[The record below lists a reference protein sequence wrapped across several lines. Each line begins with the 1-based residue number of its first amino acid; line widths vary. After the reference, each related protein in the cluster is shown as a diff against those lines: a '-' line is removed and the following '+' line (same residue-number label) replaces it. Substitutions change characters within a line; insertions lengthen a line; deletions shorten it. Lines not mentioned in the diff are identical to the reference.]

1 MKTQFETT
9 TDLQSL
15 PLPPG
20 IPILG
25 NLLQLEA
32 TRLHLILEDWARKY
46 GDFYRLKVAA
56 RTALVVS
63 DWQAVSEILRA
74 RPETFRR
81 FSSIET
87 VFGDMGIS
95 GVLSFSPNDKYIVYS
110 TNMSEIRVRNL
121 QSGDEKI
128 YVTPEYYQYFGDFVW
143 SLDSSKRVIFVA
155 TPKGF

>member
-9 TDLQSL
+9 TDLRSL

-32 TRLHLILEDWARKY
+32 TRLHLILEDWSRRY

-95 GVLSFSPNDKYIVYS
+95 GVLSAEGEQWYRQRKLTMRAFDPSHPRNYFPSLVKITERLRQLQFTSHQS
-110 TNMSEIRVRNL
+110 TLTRDLS
-121 QSGDEKI
+121 
-128 YVTPEYYQYFGDFVW
+128 
-143 SLDSSKRVIFVA
+143 
-155 TPKGF
+155 

>member
-1 MKTQFETT
+1 MKTEFEPA

-20 IPILG
+20 IPVLG

-32 TRLHLILEDWARKY
+32 TRLHLILEDWSRKY
-46 GDFYRLKVAA
+46 GDFYRLK
-56 RTALVVS
+56 VVS

-87 VFGDMGIS
+87 VFGDMGIAD
-95 GVLSFSPNDKYIVYS
+95 VLSAEDEQWYRQRKLTMRAFDPGHPRNYFPSLVKITERLRQVEFTSHQS
-110 TNMSEIRVRNL
+110 TLTRGLS
-121 QSGDEKI
+121 
-128 YVTPEYYQYFGDFVW
+128 
-143 SLDSSKRVIFVA
+143 
-155 TPKGF
+155 